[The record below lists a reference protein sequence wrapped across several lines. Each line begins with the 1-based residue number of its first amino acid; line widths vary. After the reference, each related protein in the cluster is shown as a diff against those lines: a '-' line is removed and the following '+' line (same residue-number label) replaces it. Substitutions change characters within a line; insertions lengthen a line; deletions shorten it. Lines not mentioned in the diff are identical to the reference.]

1 MHDTSMRAQVLIKGI
16 RYFYPTHRAKVGQNF
31 IAMEEMMKLLWRA
44 TAAALIL
51 CLAQPAGAA
60 EIKVLCIPGIKA
72 AFDELMPQFER
83 IAGHK
88 VVIRYEIYAGQKKE
102 IESGDFD
109 VAIFANSQIEEM
121 NKQGRI
127 AAGSNADIARTSI
140 GVAVRKGAPKPN
152 IEGEEA
158 FKSTLLAAKSITY
171 TKESSTGVY
180 ITRLLERLGI
190 ADTIKDKLKL
200 QPGGSMTTPAVA
212 RGDAEL
218 GIVLISDILAT
229 PGVDLVGP
237 LPEALQ
243 NHVMQTAAL
252 AATAKQPA
260 AGAALIK
267 FLSSTAAGPVFKSK
281 GLEPPPR

>member
-1 MHDTSMRAQVLIKGI
+1 
-16 RYFYPTHRAKVGQNF
+16 
-31 IAMEEMMKLLWRA
+31 MMKLLWRA
-44 TAAALIL
+44 TATALIL
-51 CLAQPAGAA
+51 CLAQPAWAA

-83 IAGHK
+83 IAGLK
-88 VVIRYEIYAGQKKE
+88 VAIRYEIYAGQKKE

-121 NKQGRI
+121 NKQGRVV
-127 AAGSNADIARTSI
+127 AGSNADIARTSI
-140 GVAVRKGAPKPN
+140 GVAVRKGAPRPN

-212 RGDAEL
+212 RGEAEL
-218 GIVLISDILAT
+218 GIVLVSDILAT

-260 AGAALIK
+260 AGVALIK
-267 FLSSTAAGPVFKSK
+267 FLSNAAAGPVFKSK